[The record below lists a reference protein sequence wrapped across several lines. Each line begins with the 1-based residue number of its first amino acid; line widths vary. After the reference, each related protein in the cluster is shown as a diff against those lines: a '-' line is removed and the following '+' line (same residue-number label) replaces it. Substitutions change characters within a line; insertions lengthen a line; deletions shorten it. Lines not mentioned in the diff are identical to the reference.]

1 MVFLNPSEKYQN
13 NKTPK
18 KYQDWLDL
26 LYASMKDPIN
36 YKLNLNNKGIMK
48 VIQLID
54 YEHLDGETLRHMK
67 EAEMRKEM
75 EGLIKNEGIS
85 EGEKKGKME
94 GLIEDLFGVDVIV
107 DKIETEKKFEP
118 PISPINFELDI
129 YAESLDHH
137 FIIEIQKIDYDHNFD
152 RFLHYFL
159 TLISNQQK
167 SSLDYKFE
175 QKVLGVVIFARPYR
189 FNTKDGLPIRDNV
202 LIMEFNPR
210 NLKGEFIKLY
220 EHNMVFL
227 NPSEKYQNNK
237 TPKKY
242 QDWLDLLYASMKD
255 PINYK
260 LNLNNKGIMKVIQLI
275 DYEHLD
281 GETLRQMKE
290 AEMRKEMEGLI
301 KNEGIS
307 EGEKKGKIEGR
318 MEEKIEIIVQNYP
331 QFSIEQ
337 LSILTKLS
345 ADEIKDILNQHKL
358 L

>member
-1 MVFLNPSEKYQN
+1 
-13 NKTPK
+13 
-18 KYQDWLDL
+18 
-26 LYASMKDPIN
+26 
-36 YKLNLNNKGIMK
+36 MK

-54 YEHLDGETLRHMK
+54 YEHLDGETLRQMK

-85 EGEKKGKME
+85 
-94 GLIEDLFGVDVIV
+94 EDLFGVDVIV

-167 SSLDYKFE
+167 SSLDYKFQ

-307 EGEKKGKIEGR
+307 EGEKKGKMEGLIEG
-318 MEEKIEIIVQNYP
+318 EKKENRRKNRRQNGR
-331 QFSIEQ
+331 
-337 LSILTKLS
+337 
-345 ADEIKDILNQHKL
+345 KD
-358 L
+358 